1 MDTFEDVVI
10 GFNAKVQEMLKP
22 MTAVYKSGVM
32 RCFELCRKSLC
43 KYDLG
48 ITQSE
53 MIKSMNAMA
62 ESFLV
67 SKAVANSF
75 ATMQMLAESVKTAEI
90 IQKQLKI
97 LMKKRLRAMKMSD
110 ASSKQRVTLAPSK
123 LLYLVLNCHV
133 IPFLLFF

>member
-1 MDTFEDVVI
+1 MQWQNV
-10 GFNAKVQEMLKP
+10 
-22 MTAVYKSGVM
+22 
-32 RCFELCRKSLC
+32 
-43 KYDLG
+43 
-48 ITQSE
+48 
-53 MIKSMNAMA
+53 
-62 ESFLV
+62 FLI

-123 LLYLVLNCHV
+123 LLYLALN
-133 IPFLLFF
+133 